1 MSRFHTHALTLH
13 GHGRPYDLA
22 PHVKVVAAFG
32 FMIGVVA
39 TPREA
44 FWAFGAYA
52 LVVIGVAVSAR
63 IPPLFMASRMVVE
76 IPFIL
81 FALFLPFVG
90 VGPRVPVGPL
100 ELSIEGIWG
109 AWSILARAT
118 LGTATAVLLIA
129 TTPVT
134 DVLAG
139 MSRLRVPAALVA
151 IAGFMI
157 RYLEVVFD
165 EAGRMRTA
173 MVARGWHPKAR
184 RSLRAAGSMAG
195 ALLVRAYERGERVH
209 QAMVA
214 RGYDGVMPTLFPP
227 SARAGDWLVG
237 ASPAVIAIGVAVLTR
252 TVGS

>member
-1 MSRFHTHALTLH
+1 MSGVHAHALTLH

-22 PHVKVVAAFG
+22 PHVKVAGALL

-44 FWAFGAYA
+44 FWAFGVYA
-52 LVVIGVAVSAR
+52 GVLAGVAVQAR
-63 IPPLFMASRMVVE
+63 VPPLFMASRMAVE
-76 IPFIL
+76 LPFVL
-81 FALFLPFVG
+81 FAVFLPFIG
-90 VGPRVPVGPL
+90 TGPQVAIGPF

-118 LGTATAVLLIA
+118 LGTATAVLLVA

-134 DVLAG
+134 DILAG
-139 MSRLRVPAALVA
+139 LSRLRAPAALVA

-173 MVARGWHPKAR
+173 MAARGWHAR
-184 RSLRAAGSMAG
+184 AKGSLRTAGSMAA

-209 QAMVA
+209 TAMVA
-214 RGYDGVMPTLFPP
+214 RGYDGVMPKILPAEA
-227 SARAGDWLVG
+227 SGVDWALG
-237 ASPAVIAIGVAVLTR
+237 LAPACVAVLAAAVSR
-252 TVGS
+252 GIA